1 MSVLQAMV
9 HDPLGEWVATERRAR
24 HKAAAAGADRPGA
37 SAGAR
42 RALQSV
48 SNKLDGK
55 LHRPGLSDEVRHTTK
70 NLVHMLICDATS
82 TQNLGQMYVGWA
94 PYL

>member
-24 HKAAAAGADRPGA
+24 HRHGCSNKPWLGGAG
-37 SAGAR
+37 GAR
-42 RALQSV
+42 KALKSV
-48 SNKLDGK
+48 SDKLDGR
-55 LHRPGLSDEVRHTTK
+55 LRRPGLSDDVRHTTK

-82 TQNLGQMYVGWA
+82 THNLSQMYVGWA